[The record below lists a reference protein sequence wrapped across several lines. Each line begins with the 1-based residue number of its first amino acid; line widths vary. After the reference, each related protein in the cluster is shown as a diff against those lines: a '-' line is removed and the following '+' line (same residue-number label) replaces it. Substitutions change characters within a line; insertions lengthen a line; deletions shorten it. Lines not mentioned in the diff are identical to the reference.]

1 MADFKFN
8 IEWDGL
14 RELQNEFRTMNKR
27 FKKIMLEE
35 MNKVGNTCEGYAR
48 ELAPRDSEELEDSIH
63 STMARLEGRS
73 FVVYVGTNKEYAT
86 YVHELN
92 EQNYRYVGDK
102 YERGVKYP
110 RYYKLGRGERTRE
123 KPVIEGKRPGRKYL
137 QNAVILTDKHFEQAM
152 ERALERLL
160 EGGS

>member
-1 MADFKFN
+1 MAGIKFN

-27 FKKIMLEE
+27 FTLILLDEMDKIGL
-35 MNKVGNTCEGYAR
+35 TCEDYAKA
-48 ELAPRDSEELEDSIH
+48 LAPRDSGELEDSIH
-63 STMARLEGRS
+63 STQARIEGRS
-73 FVVYVGTNKEYAT
+73 FIVYVGTNMEYAT

-92 EQNYRYVGDK
+92 NVIPVGDK

-110 RYYKLGRGERTRE
+110 NYYIRGRGTGTRQ
-123 KPVIEGKRPGRKYL
+123 KPNVKGYQPGRKFL
-137 QNAVILTDKHFEQAM
+137 QHAVILTDKHFEQAM

>member
-1 MADFKFN
+1 MAGIKFN

-14 RELQNEFRTMNKR
+14 RELQDEFRTMNKR
-27 FKKIMLEE
+27 FSLILLDEMDKIGL
-35 MNKVGNTCEGYAR
+35 TCEDYAKA
-48 ELAPRDSEELEDSIH
+48 LAPRDSGELEDSIH
-63 STMARLEGRS
+63 STQARVEGRS
-73 FVVYVGTNKEYAT
+73 FVVYVGTNMEYAT

-92 EQNYRYVGDK
+92 NVRPVGDK

-110 RYYKLGRGERTRE
+110 NYYIRGRGTGTRQ
-123 KPVIEGKRPGRKYL
+123 KPNVKGYQPGRKFL
-137 QNAVILTDKHFEQAM
+137 QHAVILTDKHFEQAM

>member
-1 MADFKFN
+1 MAGIKFN
-8 IEWDGL
+8 IKWDGL

-27 FKKIMLEE
+27 FSLILLDE
-35 MNKVGNTCEGYAR
+35 MNKIGLTCENYAKA
-48 ELAPRDSEELEDSIH
+48 LAPRDSGELEDSIH
-63 STMARLEGRS
+63 STQARVEGRS
-73 FVVYVGTNKEYAT
+73 FVVYVGTNMEYAT

-92 EQNYRYVGDK
+92 NVRPVGDK

-110 RYYKLGRGERTRE
+110 NYYIRGRGTGTRQ
-123 KPVIEGKRPGRKYL
+123 KPNVKGYQPGRKFL
-137 QNAVILTDKHFEQAM
+137 QHAVILTDKHFEQAM

>member
-14 RELQNEFRTMNKR
+14 RELQQEFKTMNKR
-27 FKKIMLEE
+27 FNLILLDEMDKIGL
-35 MNKVGNTCEGYAR
+35 TCEEYAKA
-48 ELAPRDSEELEDSIH
+48 LSPRDSGDLENSIH
-63 STMARLEGRS
+63 STQATVEGRS
-73 FVVYVGTNKEYAT
+73 FVVYVGTNMEYAT

-92 EQNYRYVGDK
+92 NVRAVGDK

-110 RYYKLGRGERTRE
+110 NYYIRGRGTGTRQ
-123 KPVIEGKRPGRKYL
+123 KPNVKGYQPGRKFL
-137 QNAVILTDKHFEQAM
+137 QHAVILTDQHFEKAM

>member
-1 MADFKFN
+1 MAGIKFN

-27 FKKIMLEE
+27 FSLILLDEMDKIGL
-35 MNKVGNTCEGYAR
+35 TCENYAKA
-48 ELAPRDSEELEDSIH
+48 LAPRDSGELEDSIH
-63 STMARLEGRS
+63 STQARVEGRS
-73 FVVYVGTNKEYAT
+73 FVVYVGTNMEYAT

-92 EQNYRYVGDK
+92 NVRPVGDK

-110 RYYKLGRGERTRE
+110 NYYIRGRGTGTRQ
-123 KPVIEGKRPGRKYL
+123 KPNVKGYQPGRKFL
-137 QNAVILTDKHFEQAM
+137 QHAVILTDKHFEQAM

>member
-27 FKKIMLEE
+27 FSLILLDEMDKIGL
-35 MNKVGNTCEGYAR
+35 TCEDYAKA
-48 ELAPRDSEELEDSIH
+48 LAPRDSGELEDSIH
-63 STMARLEGRS
+63 STQARVEGRS
-73 FVVYVGTNKEYAT
+73 FVVYVGTNMEYAT

-92 EQNYRYVGDK
+92 NVRPVGDK

-110 RYYKLGRGERTRE
+110 NYYIRGRGTGTRQ
-123 KPVIEGKRPGRKYL
+123 KPNVKGYQPGRKFL
-137 QNAVILTDKHFEQAM
+137 QHAVILTDKHFEQAM

>member
-27 FKKIMLEE
+27 FSLILLDE
-35 MNKVGNTCEGYAR
+35 MNKIGLTCEDYAKA
-48 ELAPRDSEELEDSIH
+48 LAPRDSGELEDSIH
-63 STMARLEGRS
+63 STQARVEGRS
-73 FVVYVGTNKEYAT
+73 FVVYVGTNMEYAT

-92 EQNYRYVGDK
+92 HVRPVGDK

-110 RYYKLGRGERTRE
+110 NYYIRGRGTRTRQ
-123 KPVIEGKRPGRKYL
+123 KPNVKGYQPGRKFL
-137 QNAVILTDKHFEQAM
+137 QHAVILTDKHFEQAM

>member
-1 MADFKFN
+1 MAGIKFN

-27 FKKIMLEE
+27 FSLILLDEMDKIGL
-35 MNKVGNTCEGYAR
+35 TCEEYAKA
-48 ELAPRDSEELEDSIH
+48 LAPRDSGELEDSIH
-63 STMARLEGRS
+63 STQARVEGRS

-92 EQNYRYVGDK
+92 NVRPVGDK
-102 YERGVKYP
+102 YERGVKLEG
-110 RYYKLGRGERTRE
+110 YYIGGRGQRTRD
-123 KPVIEGKRPGRKYL
+123 KIRRKGFQPGRKFL
-137 QNAVILTDKHFEQAM
+137 QRAVILTDQHFEQAM
-152 ERALERLL
+152 ERALERLF

>member
-27 FKKIMLEE
+27 FSLILLDEMDKIGL
-35 MNKVGNTCEGYAR
+35 TCEDYAKA
-48 ELAPRDSEELEDSIH
+48 LAPRDSGELEDSIH
-63 STMARLEGRS
+63 STQARVEGRS
-73 FVVYVGTNKEYAT
+73 FVVYVGTNMEYAT

-92 EQNYRYVGDK
+92 NVRPVGDK

-110 RYYKLGRGERTRE
+110 NYYIRGRGTGTRQ
-123 KPVIEGKRPGRKYL
+123 KPSVKGYQPGRKFL
-137 QNAVILTDKHFEQAM
+137 QRAVILTDQHFEKAM

>member
-1 MADFKFN
+1 MAGIKFN

-27 FKKIMLEE
+27 FSLILLDEMDKIGL
-35 MNKVGNTCEGYAR
+35 TCEDYAKA
-48 ELAPRDSEELEDSIH
+48 LAPRDSGELEDSIH
-63 STMARLEGRS
+63 STQARVEGRS
-73 FVVYVGTNKEYAT
+73 FVVYVGTNMEYAT

-92 EQNYRYVGDK
+92 NVRPVGDK

-110 RYYKLGRGERTRE
+110 NYYIRGRGTGTRQ
-123 KPVIEGKRPGRKYL
+123 KPNVKGYQPGRKFL
-137 QNAVILTDKHFEQAM
+137 QRAVILTDQHFEKAM

>member
-14 RELQNEFRTMNKR
+14 RELQQEFKTMNKR
-27 FKKIMLEE
+27 FKLIMLDE
-35 MNKVGNTCEGYAR
+35 MDKIGLTCEEYAKA
-48 ELAPRDSEELEDSIH
+48 LSPRDSGDLENSIH
-63 STMARLEGRS
+63 STQATVEGRS
-73 FVVYVGTNKEYAT
+73 FVVYVGTNIEYAT

-92 EQNYRYVGDK
+92 NVRAVGDK

-110 RYYKLGRGERTRE
+110 NYYIRGRGTGTRQ
-123 KPVIEGKRPGRKYL
+123 KPNVKGYQPGRKFL
-137 QNAVILTDKHFEQAM
+137 QHAVILTDQHFEKAM

>member
-1 MADFKFN
+1 MAGIKFN

-27 FKKIMLEE
+27 FSLILLDEMDKIGL
-35 MNKVGNTCEGYAR
+35 TCEDYAKA
-48 ELAPRDSEELEDSIH
+48 LAPRDSGELEDSIH
-63 STMARLEGRS
+63 STQARVEGRS
-73 FVVYVGTNKEYAT
+73 FVVYVGTNMEYAT

-92 EQNYRYVGDK
+92 NVRPVGDK
-102 YERGVKYP
+102 YERGAKYP
-110 RYYKLGRGERTRE
+110 NYYIRGRGTGTRQ
-123 KPVIEGKRPGRKYL
+123 KPNVKGYQPGRKFL
-137 QNAVILTDKHFEQAM
+137 QHAVILTDKHFEQAM

>member
-1 MADFKFN
+1 MAGIKFN

-14 RELQNEFRTMNKR
+14 RELQNEFKTMNKR
-27 FKKIMLEE
+27 FSLILLDEMDKIGL
-35 MNKVGNTCEGYAR
+35 TCEDYAKA
-48 ELAPRDSEELEDSIH
+48 LAPRDSGELEDSIH
-63 STMARLEGRS
+63 STQARIEGRS
-73 FVVYVGTNKEYAT
+73 FVVYVGTNMEYAT

-92 EQNYRYVGDK
+92 NVRPVGDK

-110 RYYKLGRGERTRE
+110 NYYIRGRGTGTRQ
-123 KPVIEGKRPGRKYL
+123 KPSVKGYQPGRKFL
-137 QNAVILTDKHFEQAM
+137 QRAVILTDQHFEKAM

>member
-27 FKKIMLEE
+27 FSLILLDEMDKIGL
-35 MNKVGNTCEGYAR
+35 TCEEYAR
-48 ELAPRDSEELEDSIH
+48 ALAPRDSGELEDSIH
-63 STMARLEGRS
+63 STQARIEGRS
-73 FVVYVGTNKEYAT
+73 FVVYVGTNMEYAT

-92 EQNYRYVGDK
+92 NVRPVGDK

-110 RYYKLGRGERTRE
+110 NYYIRGRGTGTRQ
-123 KPVIEGKRPGRKYL
+123 KPNVKGYQPGRKFL
-137 QNAVILTDKHFEQAM
+137 QHAVILTDKHFEQAM

>member
-1 MADFKFN
+1 MAGIKFN

-27 FKKIMLEE
+27 FSLILLDEMDKIGL
-35 MNKVGNTCEGYAR
+35 TCENYAKA
-48 ELAPRDSEELEDSIH
+48 LAPRDSGELEDSIH
-63 STMARLEGRS
+63 STQARVEGRS
-73 FVVYVGTNKEYAT
+73 FVVYVGTNMEYAT

-92 EQNYRYVGDK
+92 NVRSVGDK

-110 RYYKLGRGERTRE
+110 NYYIRGRGTGTRQ
-123 KPVIEGKRPGRKYL
+123 KPNVKGYQPGRKFL
-137 QNAVILTDKHFEQAM
+137 QHAVILTDKHFEQAM

>member
-1 MADFKFN
+1 MAGIKFN

-27 FKKIMLEE
+27 FSLILLDEMDKIGL
-35 MNKVGNTCEGYAR
+35 TCEEYAR
-48 ELAPRDSEELEDSIH
+48 ALAPRDSGDLEDSIH
-63 STMARLEGRS
+63 STQARVEGRS
-73 FVVYVGTNKEYAT
+73 FVVYVGTNMEYAT

-92 EQNYRYVGDK
+92 NVRPVGDK

-110 RYYKLGRGERTRE
+110 NYYIRGRGTGTRQ
-123 KPVIEGKRPGRKYL
+123 KPNVKGYQPGRKFL
-137 QNAVILTDKHFEQAM
+137 QRAVILTDQHFEKAM

>member
-27 FKKIMLEE
+27 FSLILLDEMDKIGL
-35 MNKVGNTCEGYAR
+35 TCEEYAR
-48 ELAPRDSEELEDSIH
+48 ALAPRDSGDLEDSIH
-63 STMARLEGRS
+63 STQARVEGRS
-73 FVVYVGTNKEYAT
+73 FVVYVGTNMEYAN

-92 EQNYRYVGDK
+92 NVRPVGDK

-110 RYYKLGRGERTRE
+110 NYYIRGRGTGTRQ
-123 KPVIEGKRPGRKYL
+123 KPSVKGYQPGRKFL
-137 QNAVILTDKHFEQAM
+137 QRAVILTDQHFEKAM

>member
-1 MADFKFN
+1 MAGIKFN

-27 FKKIMLEE
+27 FSLILLDEMDKIGL
-35 MNKVGNTCEGYAR
+35 TCEEYAR
-48 ELAPRDSEELEDSIH
+48 ALAPRDSGDLEDSIH
-63 STMARLEGRS
+63 STQARVEGRS
-73 FVVYVGTNKEYAT
+73 FVVYVGTNMEYAT

-92 EQNYRYVGDK
+92 NVRPVGDK

-110 RYYKLGRGERTRE
+110 NYYIRGRGTGTRQ
-123 KPVIEGKRPGRKYL
+123 KPNVKGYQPGRKFL
-137 QNAVILTDKHFEQAM
+137 QHAVILTDKHFEQAM

>member
-1 MADFKFN
+1 MAGIKFN

-27 FKKIMLEE
+27 FSLILLDEMDKIGL
-35 MNKVGNTCEGYAR
+35 TCENYAKA
-48 ELAPRDSEELEDSIH
+48 LAPRDSGELEDSIH
-63 STMARLEGRS
+63 STQARVEGRS
-73 FVVYVGTNKEYAT
+73 FVVYVGTNMEYAT

-92 EQNYRYVGDK
+92 NVRPVGDK

-110 RYYKLGRGERTRE
+110 NYYIRGRGTGTRQ
-123 KPVIEGKRPGRKYL
+123 KPNVKGYQPGRKFL
-137 QNAVILTDKHFEQAM
+137 QHAVILTDKHFEQAI

>member
-1 MADFKFN
+1 MAGIKFN

-27 FKKIMLEE
+27 FSLILLDEMDKIGL
-35 MNKVGNTCEGYAR
+35 TCEDYAKA
-48 ELAPRDSEELEDSIH
+48 LAPRDNGELEDSIH
-63 STMARLEGRS
+63 STQARVEGRS
-73 FVVYVGTNKEYAT
+73 FVVYVGTNMEYAT
-86 YVHELN
+86 YIHELN
-92 EQNYRYVGDK
+92 NVRPVGDK

-110 RYYKLGRGERTRE
+110 NYYIRGRGTGTRQ
-123 KPVIEGKRPGRKYL
+123 KPNVKGYQPGRKFL
-137 QNAVILTDKHFEQAM
+137 QHAVILTDKHFEQAM

>member
-1 MADFKFN
+1 MAGIKFN

-27 FKKIMLEE
+27 FSLILLDEMDKIGL
-35 MNKVGNTCEGYAR
+35 TCEEYAKA
-48 ELAPRDSEELEDSIH
+48 LAPRDSGELEDSIH
-63 STMARLEGRS
+63 STQARVEGRS

-92 EQNYRYVGDK
+92 NVRPVGDK
-102 YERGVKYP
+102 YERGVKLEG
-110 RYYKLGRGERTRE
+110 YYIGGRGQRTRD
-123 KPVIEGKRPGRKYL
+123 KIRQKGFQPGRKFL
-137 QNAVILTDKHFEQAM
+137 QRAVILTDQHFEQAM

>member
-1 MADFKFN
+1 MAGIKFN

-27 FKKIMLEE
+27 FSLILLDEMDKIGL
-35 MNKVGNTCEGYAR
+35 TCEDYAKA
-48 ELAPRDSEELEDSIH
+48 LAPRDSGELEDSIH
-63 STMARLEGRS
+63 STQARVEGRS
-73 FVVYVGTNKEYAT
+73 FVVYVGTNMEYAT

-92 EQNYRYVGDK
+92 NVRPVGDK

-110 RYYKLGRGERTRE
+110 NYYIRGRGTGTRQ
-123 KPVIEGKRPGRKYL
+123 KPNVKGYQPGRKFL
-137 QNAVILTDKHFEQAM
+137 QHAVILTDKYFEQAM

>member
-1 MADFKFN
+1 MPGIKFN

-27 FKKIMLEE
+27 FSLILLDEMYKIGL
-35 MNKVGNTCEGYAR
+35 TCEDYAKA
-48 ELAPRDSEELEDSIH
+48 LAPRDSGELEDSIH
-63 STMARLEGRS
+63 STQARVEGRS
-73 FVVYVGTNKEYAT
+73 FVVYVGTNMEYAT

-92 EQNYRYVGDK
+92 NVRPVGDK

-110 RYYKLGRGERTRE
+110 NYYIRGRGTGTRQ
-123 KPVIEGKRPGRKYL
+123 KPNVKGYQPGRKFL
-137 QNAVILTDKHFEQAM
+137 QHAVILTDKHFEQAM

>member
-1 MADFKFN
+1 MAEFKFN

-14 RELQNEFRTMNKR
+14 RELQDEFKTMNKR
-27 FKKIMLEE
+27 FNLILLDEMDKIGL
-35 MNKVGNTCEGYAR
+35 TCEDYAKA
-48 ELAPRDSEELEDSIH
+48 LAPRDSGELEDSIH
-63 STMARLEGRS
+63 STQARVEGRS
-73 FVVYVGTNKEYAT
+73 FVVYVGTNMEYAT

-92 EQNYRYVGDK
+92 NVRPVGDK

-110 RYYKLGRGERTRE
+110 NYYIRGRGTGTRQ
-123 KPVIEGKRPGRKYL
+123 KPNVKGYQPGRKFL
-137 QNAVILTDKHFEQAM
+137 QHAVILTDKHFEQAM

>member
-1 MADFKFN
+1 MAGIKFN

-27 FKKIMLEE
+27 FSLILLDEMDKIGL
-35 MNKVGNTCEGYAR
+35 TCEDYAKA
-48 ELAPRDSEELEDSIH
+48 LAPRDSGELEDSIH
-63 STMARLEGRS
+63 STQARVEGRS
-73 FVVYVGTNKEYAT
+73 FVVYVGTNMEYAT

-92 EQNYRYVGDK
+92 NVRPVGDK

-110 RYYKLGRGERTRE
+110 NYYIRGRGTGTRQ
-123 KPVIEGKRPGRKYL
+123 KPNVKGYQPGRKFL
-137 QNAVILTDKHFEQAM
+137 QHAVILTDKHFEQAM